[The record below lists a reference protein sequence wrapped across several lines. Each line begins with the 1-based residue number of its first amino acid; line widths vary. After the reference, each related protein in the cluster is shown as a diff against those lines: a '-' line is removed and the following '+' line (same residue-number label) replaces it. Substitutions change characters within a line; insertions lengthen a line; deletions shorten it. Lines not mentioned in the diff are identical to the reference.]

1 MEKFSDFISEQDN
14 NKPYKLLILSHDDP
28 LDPNET
34 GPMIKKKA
42 SDLGLQVFLGELM
55 AETRFFEGNP
65 SKSMA

>member
-55 AETRFFEGNP
+55 GCY
-65 SKSMA
+65 M